1 MAATICRH
9 RTAAPDPQESFQTR
23 QSAPQSA
30 PTGMRCWRRSRPA
43 IQSRGQARI
52 RRDAGRARPLLRLC
66 AYAQTLELVGRGSC
80 MPIDREG
87 AGESDKAAFRVMA
100 MVGVRFQ
107 SVRTADQLVRDTTLN
122 AHVARSEDACNTRK
136 ARRTR
141 CLTSNTAAAACSTS
155 AAITGG
161 FFRFETTTLL
171 TAKEAEPAMTQA
183 NKPRPNISHHALDT
197 AEIRAAG

>member
-9 RTAAPDPQESFQTR
+9 RTAPNPQESFQTR

-52 RRDAGRARPLLRLC
+52 RPDAGRARPLLRLC

-107 SVRTADQLVRDTTLN
+107 SVRTADQACPGHHAQR
-122 AHVARSEDACNTRK
+122 ARRPFRRCLQHTESTEDAMPHFQHGCSSLLNVGRDHGWVLSLRDDDTVDRK
-136 ARRTR
+136 GSRAGDDAGQQT
-141 CLTSNTAAAACSTS
+141 
-155 AAITGG
+155 
-161 FFRFETTTLL
+161 
-171 TAKEAEPAMTQA
+171 KTQY
-183 NKPRPNISHHALDT
+183 KPP
-197 AEIRAAG
+197 RA